1 MVKERESGQ
10 NEGLRSEEKSWS
22 GGGGAYRREESVQSG
37 GSNLGE

>member
-10 NEGLRSEEKSWS
+10 NEGLRSEENTWFEE
-22 GGGGAYRREESVQSG
+22 GAYRREESVQSG